1 MSYYSL
7 WIDTAHAYVYKFT
20 PNGVEETKIEAHGSK
35 EHAHESTDKF
45 YHEVAGKLVNAKELM
60 IMGPGVAKDQF
71 KHHCEDHHHQHLA
84 NAIVGVKAMESHP
97 TKAMMLEKA
106 GDFFKSYHSWT
117 KNY

>member
-60 IMGPGVAKDQF
+60 IMD
-71 KHHCEDHHHQHLA
+71 CEELLFTEIHFLKT
-84 NAIVGVKAMESHP
+84 GTPS
-97 TKAMMLEKA
+97 
-106 GDFFKSYHSWT
+106 
-117 KNY
+117 